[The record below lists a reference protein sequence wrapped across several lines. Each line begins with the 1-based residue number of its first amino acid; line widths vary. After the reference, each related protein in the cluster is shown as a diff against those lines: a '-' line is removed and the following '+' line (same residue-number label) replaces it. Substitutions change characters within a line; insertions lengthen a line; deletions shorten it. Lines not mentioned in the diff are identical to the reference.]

1 MQPTTTFLVASL
13 ANGEVRWAAIDP
25 CARHLEGRVCDRRF
39 PAYCAPFVQEAEAR
53 QALLE
58 VGADPATITAE
69 SRCRRRRHG

>member
-25 CARHLEGRVCDRRF
+25 YARHPEGRVCERRF
-39 PAYCAPFVQEAEAR
+39 PAYCAPFVQEVDAR

-58 VGADPATITAE
+58 AGAEPESIAE
-69 SRCRRRRHG
+69 ERRQRRGR